1 MGVSR
6 TTGFSNLLAPGLHE
20 IFFNQYNQW
29 PDEYSQIFN
38 VMNSTRAYEEDAE
51 VAGLGK
57 LVSKGEGVSV
67 TYDDPMQSTNKQKY
81 THSAFGLGFRVTEEL
96 HADDLYGIIKKMP
109 ASLARSAKQT
119 TEVESFSVLNNA
131 FNSAKTGLDGVELCS
146 TAHPNIALGGGPYS
160 NRLATD
166 ADLSITSLQAAIE
179 LMESTTDDRDM
190 NIMLKPKMLII
201 APSNKWMA
209 RELLNSEKKPHT
221 ADNEINALSDEELKY
236 FVGHYLTDSDAWFLV
251 TDKTDHHLNFF
262 WRKKVAFDN
271 SDDFDSG
278 DAKFKATMRFS
289 VGFSGWRG
297 IIGTPGA

>member
-1 MGVSR
+1 
-6 TTGFSNLLAPGLHE
+6 
-20 IFFNQYNQW
+20 
-29 PDEYSQIFN
+29 
-38 VMNSTRAYEEDAE
+38 MNSTRAYEEDAE

-67 TYDDPMQSTNKQKY
+67 TYDDPMQSTNKQRY

-96 HADDLYGIIKKMP
+96 YADDLYGIIKKMP
-109 ASLARSAKQT
+109 SSLARSAKQT
-119 TEVESFSVLNNA
+119 TEVEAWGVLNNA
-131 FNSAKTGLDGVELCS
+131 FNAAKTGLDGVALCS
-146 TAHPNIALGGGPYS
+146 TAHPNIKLVGGPYS

-166 ADLSITSLQAAIE
+166 ADLSVTSLQAAIE
-179 LMESTTDDRDM
+179 QMEGTTDDRDM
-190 NIMLKPKMLII
+190 NIMLKPKLLVVT
-201 APSNKWMA
+201 PSNKWMA
-209 RELLNSEKKPHT
+209 RELLNSERKPHT
-221 ADNEINALSDEELKY
+221 ADNEINALMDEELKY

-251 TDKTDHHLNFF
+251 TDKADHHLNFF

-289 VGFSGWRG
+289 TGFSGWRG

>member
-1 MGVSR
+1 MGTSR

-20 IFFNQYNQW
+20 IFFNRYNQW

-38 VMNSTRAYEEDAE
+38 VLSSTRNYEEDGE

-57 LVSKGEGVSV
+57 LVEKGEGVSV
-67 TYDDPMQSTNKQKY
+67 TYDDPFQSTNKKRY
-81 THSAFGLGFRVTEEL
+81 THTAYGLGFRVTEEL
-96 HADDLYGIIKKMP
+96 YSDDLYGIIKKMP
-109 ASLARSAKQT
+109 AALARSAKQT
-119 TEVESFSVLNNA
+119 TEVEAFSILNNA
-131 FNSAKTGLDGVELCS
+131 FNAAYTGLDGVALCS
-146 TAHPNIALGGGPYS
+146 TVHPNIRLNGGPYS

-166 ADLSITSLQAAIE
+166 ADLSVTSLQAAVE
-179 LMESTTDDRDM
+179 LMEGTTDDRDM
-190 NIMLKPKMLII
+190 NIMLKPKMLICT
-201 APSNKWMA
+201 PSNKWMA

-221 ADNEINALSDEELKY
+221 ADNEINALTDEELKY

-251 TDKTDHHLNFF
+251 TDKSDHALNFY

-289 VGFSGWRG
+289 TGFSGWRG
-297 IIGTPGA
+297 IVGTPGA

>member
-6 TTGFSNLLAPGLHE
+6 TTGFSNLLAPGLHD

-38 VMNSTRAYEEDAE
+38 VTSSNRAYEEDAE

-67 TYDDPMQSTNKQKY
+67 TYDDPMQSTNKQRY
-81 THSAFGLGFRVTEEL
+81 THAAFGLGFRVTEEL
-96 HADDLYGIIKKMP
+96 YADDLYGIIKKMP
-109 ASLARSAKQT
+109 SSLARSAKQT
-119 TEVESFSVLNNA
+119 TEVEAWSVLNNA
-131 FNSAKTGLDGVELCS
+131 FNAAKTGLDGVALCS
-146 TAHPNIALGGGPYS
+146 TTHPNIKLVGGPYS

-166 ADLSITSLQAAIE
+166 ADLSVTSLQAAIE
-179 LMESTTDDRDM
+179 QMENTTDDRDM
-190 NIMLKPKMLII
+190 NIMLKPKRLII
-201 APSNKWMA
+201 TPSNKWMA

-221 ADNEINALSDEELKY
+221 ADNEINALMDEDLQY

-251 TDKTDHHLNFF
+251 TDKADHHLNFF
-262 WRKKVAFDN
+262 WRKRVGFDN